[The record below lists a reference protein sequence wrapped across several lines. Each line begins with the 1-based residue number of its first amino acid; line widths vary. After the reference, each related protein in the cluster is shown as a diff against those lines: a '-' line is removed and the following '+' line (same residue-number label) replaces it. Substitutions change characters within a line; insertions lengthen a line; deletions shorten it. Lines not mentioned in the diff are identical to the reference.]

1 MSNREQFEQT
11 LRKLIN
17 GELSVEW
24 GFNEFVGHADVVRQL
39 LEVAP
44 EEIRADLEFLHKLM
58 ADARDTTASAVL
70 GIFPRLTDPELAGVE
85 GRISDYIAEH
95 CGIRLGGLDSSG
107 HEYVVGRTIGE
118 SRCPGWPG
126 VGTPLTNNRF
136 PYLIDTS
143 ASNYFSNRFWQGDGC
158 PPGFIPVPDGGRVV
172 FKGEY
177 PHSRYFAFHP
187 SDFDTNNLA
196 TLLDAE
202 LDPDEGSVNPFRE
215 AVPEGKGRRFT
226 AHLVF
231 GDQPETP
238 EKNTTYAGVKVNG
251 GRNPAVF
258 CVYRTTGSELGA
270 MPPNNAGVLLP
281 SITVYDAQGN
291 QTLHYDEADPHP
303 EGSEPPIETTRFA
316 PLPIPD
322 HRGLCWPEKYSTKS
336 NWGLPYD
343 ILASADILYL
353 VTPYTNRLGRVH
365 VTRGKKLSSPDTPR
379 ELVHT
384 PGKDIR
390 GFTVTTYNFWAGI
403 CEDAVI
409 DSDIAVDDNG
419 YYTLVVSSQEDRPI
433 NATKENGVTWLD
445 WGNYLDGQLTFR
457 LLVRREEKLVQLKAA
472 VETGEVT
479 PEIAP
484 YVPQSKHCSKEAFEE
499 KGWKAAF

>member
-1 MSNREQFEQT
+1 MSNPQEFKQT
-11 LRKLIN
+11 LRKLIA
-17 GELSVEW
+17 GELPVKCEY
-24 GFNEFVGHADVVRQL
+24 NEFVGHADVLRQL

-44 EEIRADLEFLHKLM
+44 GEIRDDLEFLHTLM
-58 ADARDTTASAVL
+58 ADARDASASAVL

-95 CGIRLGGLDSSG
+95 CGIRLGDP
-107 HEYVVGRTIGE
+107 EYVVGRTIGE

-143 ASNYFSNRFWQGDGC
+143 ASNYFSNRLWHGDGC
-158 PPGFIPVPDGGRVV
+158 PPGFIPVPEGGKVV

-187 SDFDTNNLA
+187 SDFDTNNLS
-196 TLLDAE
+196 TLLDVDLE
-202 LDPDEGSVNPFRE
+202 PDEGSVNPFRE
-215 AVPEGKGRRFT
+215 AVPDGMGRRFT
-226 AHLVF
+226 AQIVF
-231 GDQPETP
+231 AEKPDNP

-270 MPPNNAGVLLP
+270 MPPNNAGVWLP
-281 SITVYDAQGN
+281 SVTVYDAAGN
-291 QTLHYDEADPHP
+291 QTLHYEAADPHP

-322 HRGLCWPEKYSTKS
+322 HRGLCWPEEYSTKS

-365 VTRGKKLSSPDTPR
+365 VTRGKKFTSPDTPR
-379 ELVHT
+379 EPVHA
-384 PGKDIR
+384 PGKEIR
-390 GFTVTTYNFWAGI
+390 AFTVTTYNFWAGI

-409 DSDIAVDDNG
+409 DVDIPVDDRG
-419 YYTLVVSSQEDRPI
+419 YYTIVVSSKEDRPS
-433 NATKENGVTWLD
+433 NATAENGVAWLD
-445 WGNYLDGQLTFR
+445 WGTYLDGQLTFR
-457 LLVRREEKLVQLKAA
+457 LLVRRQESLVKLKAA
-472 VETGEVT
+472 VETGEAAA
-479 PEIAP
+479 EIAP
-484 YVPQSKHCSKEAFEE
+484 YVPQSKHCSKQAFEE

>member
-1 MSNREQFEQT
+1 MSYDLFKRT
-11 LRKLIN
+11 LERLIA
-17 GELSVEW
+17 GELPVAHDH
-24 GFNEFVGHADVVRQL
+24 NEFVGHADVVRQL

-44 EEIRADLEFLHKLM
+44 DEIRNDLEFLHKLM

-85 GRISDYIAEH
+85 GRISDYIAAH
-95 CGIRLGGLDSSG
+95 CGIRLGNP
-107 HEYVVGRTIGE
+107 EYVVGRTIGE
-118 SRCPGWPG
+118 SRSPGWPG

-143 ASNYFSNRFWQGDGC
+143 ASNYFSNRFWHGDGA
-158 PPGFIPVPDGGRVV
+158 PPGFIPVPERGKVV
-172 FKGEY
+172 FRGEY
-177 PHSRYFAFHP
+177 PHARYFALHP
-187 SDFDTNNLA
+187 SDFDTNNLP
-196 TLLDAE
+196 TLLDID

-215 AVPEGKGRRFT
+215 AVPEGAGRRFT
-226 AHLVF
+226 AQLVF
-231 GDQPETP
+231 TEKPGNPER
-238 EKNTTYAGVKVNG
+238 NTSYVGVKVNG

-258 CVYRTTGSELGA
+258 CIYRTTASDFGA
-270 MPPNNAGVLLP
+270 MPPNIGGVWLP
-281 SITVYDAQGN
+281 SITVYDADNN
-291 QTLHYDEADPHP
+291 QTLHYDEMEPHP
-303 EGSEPPIETTRFA
+303 KGSEPPYETTRFA

-365 VTRGKKLSSPDTPR
+365 VTRGKKFTTPDTPR
-379 ELVHT
+379 EPVHT

-403 CEDAVI
+403 CEHAVI
-409 DSDIAVDDNG
+409 DTHIPVDESG
-419 YYTLVVSSQEDRPI
+419 FYTIVVSTREDRPA
-433 NATKENGVTWLD
+433 NATKENGITWLN
-445 WGNYLDGQLTFR
+445 WGTYLDGQLTFR
-457 LLVRREEKLVQLKAA
+457 MLVAREEKLMKLKHAID
-472 VETGEVT
+472 TGEVA

-484 YVPQSKHCSKEAFEE
+484 YVPQSRHCNKEAFEE
-499 KGWKAAF
+499 QGWEAGFQK

>member
-1 MSNREQFEQT
+1 MNPHERFEQR
-11 LRKLIN
+11 LRELIN
-17 GELSVEW
+17 GERQVEW

-39 LEVAP
+39 LDVAP
-44 EEIRADLEFLHKLM
+44 DEIRDDLEFLHTLM

-95 CGIRLGGLDSSG
+95 CGIRYGNP
-107 HEYVVGRTIGE
+107 EYVVGRTIGE

-143 ASNYFSNRFWQGDGC
+143 ASNYFSNRFWHGDGA
-158 PPGFIPVPDGGRVV
+158 PPGFIPVPEGGKVV
-172 FKGEY
+172 FRGEY
-177 PHSRYFAFHP
+177 PHCRYFAFHP
-187 SDFDTNNLA
+187 SDFDTNNLP
-196 TLLDAE
+196 TIVDVD

-215 AVPEGKGRRFT
+215 TPPEGMTCRFT
-226 AHLVF
+226 AQLVF
-231 GDQPETP
+231 GVKPEDP
-238 EKNTTYAGVKVNG
+238 EPNTTYAGVKANG

-258 CVYRTTGSELGA
+258 CIYRTTGSDYGT
-270 MPPNNAGVLLP
+270 MPPNIGGVFVP
-281 SITVYDAQGN
+281 SITVYDAAGN
-291 QTLHYDEADPHP
+291 QTLHYDEMDPHP
-303 EGSEPPIETTRFA
+303 EGSQPPYETTHFA

-322 HRGLCWPEKYSTKS
+322 HRGLCWPEKYGTKP

-365 VTRGKKLSSPDTPR
+365 VTRGKKFSTPDTPR
-379 ELVHT
+379 EPVHVQ
-384 PGKDIR
+384 GKDIR

-409 DSDIAVDDNG
+409 DCDIPVDENG
-419 YYTLVVSSQEDRPI
+419 YYTIVVSTKADRPA
-433 NATKENGVTWLD
+433 NATRDNGVAWLD
-445 WGNYLDGQLTFR
+445 WGEYLDGQLTFR
-457 LLVRREEKLVQLKAA
+457 MLISRQEKLVKLKHAID
-472 VETGEVT
+472 TGEVDA
-479 PEIAP
+479 EIAA
-484 YVPQSKHCSKEAFEE
+484 YVPQSRHCSKQAFEE
-499 KGWKAAF
+499 KAWKAAF